1 MEIESFSYEESLAV
15 VRLIWI
21 LIFSNNEITR
31 NESDYFQKSLSDFGL
46 TMKEIETYL
55 QLPEEETYEVI
66 RNMSSKK
73 RSECGRLL
81 RLAYNTDKSIDR
93 KELSTLN
100 EIINKAELF
109 RPDKNSRKN
118 DDSELL

>member
-1 MEIESFSYEESLAV
+1 MEVNLFSYEESLAV

-31 NESDYFQKSLSDFGL
+31 NESDYFQQTLKAFDL
-46 TMKEIETYL
+46 TQKEIETYL

-100 EIINKAELF
+100 VILMKAELF
-109 RPDKNSRKN
+109 RPDKDSKKN
-118 DDSELL
+118 DDGFI

>member
-109 RPDKNSRKN
+109 RPDKDSRKN